1 MSQTP
6 SFNQANPLARHF
18 RQPVIYT
25 KLPSRGQF
33 WPEGSIDIPVT
44 GEIPILAMS
53 TKDEVILRTPDAL
66 LNGQGVI
73 DVIQSCCPTIKNAW
87 ETPSIDVDSII
98 ISIRIASYG
107 NNMEFTSTCPHCN
120 TQHDYSVDLGV
131 VLQGIETP
139 NYSRGV
145 DVDGLK
151 IKLRP
156 QPYFSLNKTNI
167 IAFEEQQLLRSLQMI
182 EDNSDEAQAK
192 FNAQLNKL
200 IDLNIMITADSTESI
215 TTEDGQLVTDR
226 SFIKEFYTNCD
237 NKTVKAV
244 KARLDEYNKQ
254 ANIKPFNVICS
265 EEDCAKPFDIDI
277 IFDFASFFGKG
288 S

>member
-1 MSQTP
+1 MGQTH
-6 SFNQANPLARHF
+6 STNPLARHF
-18 RQPVIYT
+18 RQPSIYIS
-25 KLPSRGQF
+25 LPSRGQF
-33 WPEGSIDIPVT
+33 WPEDSLDLPVT

-53 TKDEVILRTPDAL
+53 TKDEIILRTPDAL

-73 DVIQSCCPTIKNAW
+73 DVVQSCCPNIKDAW
-87 ETPSIDVDSII
+87 QMPSIDVDSVI

-107 NNMEFTSTCPHCN
+107 NQMDFTSTCPHCGSE
-120 TQHDYSVDLGV
+120 HDYAIDLSV
-131 VLQGIETP
+131 VLNSIETP
-139 NYSRGV
+139 NYNRRV
-145 DVDGLK
+145 EVDGLK

-167 IAFEEQQLLRSLQMI
+167 IAYEEQQLLRSLQSI
-182 EDNSDEAQAK
+182 ENQNAVEAQAN
-192 FNAQLNKL
+192 FNAQLSKL

-215 TTEDGQLVTDR
+215 ELEDGDLVTDQE
-226 SFIKEFYTNCD
+226 FIKEFYTNCD
-237 NKTVKAV
+237 NKIVKAV

-254 ANIKPFNVICS
+254 ATIKPFNVSCGS
-265 EEDCAKPFDIDI
+265 DDCGKPFDIDI